1 MRRRASSVGTPGLS
15 QRRRRLV
22 DVATWRHG
30 TVLRSLVRWHAV
42 AAGVDGGGTA
52 LWCRRWWTWPTH
64 QRCGNASRL
73 RRWGSVS
80 NILSSSYNGCS
91 RLCKSRSAHHRRSL
105 HLSPSSLSSSS
116 TPKSPRQR
124 TQIQPCWTSSGGV
137 SCPGSIALTTLFAL
151 SHTSQWAD
159 RTLVGR
165 VEWQSTQKRLHRWSS
180 RQPSF
185 VSMSTVSVC
194 MSAWLGSS

>member
-1 MRRRASSVGTPGLS
+1 MRDDT
-15 QRRRRLV
+15 QR
-22 DVATWRHG
+22 
-30 TVLRSLVRWHAV
+30 
-42 AAGVDGGGTA
+42 TA
-52 LWCRRWWTWPTH
+52 LCVRH
-64 QRCGNASRL
+64 
-73 RRWGSVS
+73 GSVS
-80 NILSSSYNGCS
+80 GHEATTLPVPLVLPPPASSPHLAMHSRHRPTPTPFSPLGRQSGWRRQCMRNQWGWRTRSCWINGSSYNGCS

-159 RTLVGR
+159 STVVGR

-180 RQPSF
+180 RLPSF